1 MPPTSD
7 GHSAAALRLTAGH
20 DSPARDPAEA
30 AGPAPAVGP
39 VILRAQRGDVDAFE
53 QIYREH
59 VARVHALC
67 LRLAGDRGRAEEL
80 TQDVFVQAWRSLGS
94 FRGGGAFATWLH
106 RIAVNAFLGQ
116 ARGTRRREARVI
128 NVETP
133 ASYERPVRG
142 GDPEARIDLERAIA
156 ALPPG
161 ARTALV
167 LHEIEGYRHEEIAR
181 LTGVA
186 VGTVRAQL
194 HRARQLLMKRLER

>member
-7 GHSAAALRLTAGH
+7 GQGAAARLV
-20 DSPARDPAEA
+20 SPDDASAPERASGARPVPALE
-30 AGPAPAVGP
+30 PAV
-39 VILRAQRGDVDAFE
+39 LRAQRGDLDAFE
-53 QIYREH
+53 ELYRAH
-59 VARVHALC
+59 VGRILALC
-67 LRLAGDRGRAEEL
+67 LRLSGDRGRAEEL
-80 TQDVFVQAWRSLGS
+80 TQDVFVQAWRTLAS
-94 FRGGGAFATWLH
+94 FRGESAFTSWLH
-106 RIAVNAFLGQ
+106 RLAVNAFLVDV
-116 ARGTRRREARVI
+116 RKTRRREARVLA
-128 NVETP
+128 VEAP
-133 ASYERPVRG
+133 DALQHAVRA

-156 ALPPG
+156 ALPLG